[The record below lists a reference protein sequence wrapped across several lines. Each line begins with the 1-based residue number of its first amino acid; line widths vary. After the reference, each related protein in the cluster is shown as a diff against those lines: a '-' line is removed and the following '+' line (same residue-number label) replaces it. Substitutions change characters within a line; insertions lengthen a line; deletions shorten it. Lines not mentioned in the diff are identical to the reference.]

1 MLERMNVPQEEIDQM
16 AVEQEHAE
24 MAGLSTLN
32 NQLKVMELLKLSIH
46 MYFRA
51 FGSMHLGDQLISIQ
65 GDLIKDIK
73 ECKKALKAI

>member
-32 NQLKVMELLKLSIH
+32 NQLKVMELLNISIDLYH
-46 MYFRA
+46 KA
-51 FGSMHLGDQLISIQ
+51 FGTKHLGSRLIPIQ
-65 GDLIKDIK
+65 TLLKEHIK
-73 ECKKALKAI
+73 EVKKVVKII